1 MSQDLSELYT
11 RPTQN
16 PEFSKNIFGL
26 DVYNE
31 IEYGSKIRVRNNS
44 SKAIGPKC
52 IFNEYEC
59 S

>member
-31 IEYGSKIRVRNNS
+31 IEYGIWIENKS
-44 SKAIGPKC
+44 
-52 IFNEYEC
+52 
-59 S
+59 